1 MIEFYNSMPSLP
13 LARIDKFSMP
23 VIDIE
28 YDRTYSDM
36 LKMRFANLG
45 YEDYV
50 VTDMNEKLKLMV
62 TKSGVTLENQA
73 TVVATLTLVFTA
85 KLFNLNSDFWLIMK
99 EKNKKPY
106 LVILI
111 RDVS

>member
-23 VIDIE
+23 VIDVE
-28 YDRTYSDM
+28 YDRTYKEM
-36 LKMRFANLG
+36 INMYFANPG
-45 YEDYV
+45 YEDYIIS
-50 VTDMNEKLKLMV
+50 DINEKLKLMV

-73 TVVATLTLVFTA
+73 TVVAFLTSSLYSKYFY
-85 KLFNLNSDFWLIMK
+85 LDSDFWLIMK

-106 LVILI
+106 LVMLI
-111 RDVS
+111 R